1 MRLDRP
7 DEMPVPLF
15 DTSSNETYPA
25 LSPDGRWLAYVDDSS
40 GQNEVR
46 VVRYPE
52 LDEGVQVSTG
62 GGYMPTWSPKLTINS
77 PRIRTSSIFET
88 GLPLSD

>member
-1 MRLDRP
+1 MRGS
-7 DEMPVPLF
+7 PL
-15 DTSSNETYPA
+15 EGPPA
-25 LSPDGRWLAYVDDSS
+25 WLAYVDDSS

-52 LDEGVQVSTG
+52 LDEGVQVSTA

-77 PRIRTSSIFET
+77 PRIRTSNIFET